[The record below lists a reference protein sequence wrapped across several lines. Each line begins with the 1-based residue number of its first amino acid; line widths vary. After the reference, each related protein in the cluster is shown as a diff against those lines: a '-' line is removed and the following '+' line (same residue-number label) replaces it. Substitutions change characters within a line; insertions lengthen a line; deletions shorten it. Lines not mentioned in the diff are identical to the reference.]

1 MCNEDAR
8 TKASIS
14 TNNHVHIINL
24 ERLHVHQDV
33 DARRI
38 STDEVL
44 TKSVNNLW
52 KRLKRNSKCTRTSFG
67 LEMLKEIG

>member
-1 MCNEDAR
+1 M
-8 TKASIS
+8 
-14 TNNHVHIINL
+14 HIINP
-24 ERLHVHQDV
+24 ERLDVHLDV

-44 TKSVNNLW
+44 TKSVNNLR

-67 LEMLKEIG
+67 LEIVKEIG